1 MTVFV
6 LMEESEIIGVF
17 KSRES
22 ARNYAQELEL
32 HSFTIDEFT
41 LKN

>member
-6 LMEESEIIGVF
+6 LMEEFEIVGVF
-17 KSRES
+17 KTLES
-22 ARNYAQELEL
+22 ARKCADELEL
-32 HSFTIDEFT
+32 HCFTIDEFT